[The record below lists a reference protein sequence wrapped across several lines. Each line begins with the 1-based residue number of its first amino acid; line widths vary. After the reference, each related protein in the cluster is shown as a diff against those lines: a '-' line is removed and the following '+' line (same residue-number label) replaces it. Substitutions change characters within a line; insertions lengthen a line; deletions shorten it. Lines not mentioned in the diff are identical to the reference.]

1 MPGTWR
7 GRWVYKRNI
16 KTHFRLNIKTNKVKA
31 DVKMKVKQVTTHLG
45 ESGAAP
51 FFSSDTGTAPFL
63 MGVSGG
69 RSLSNS
75 SGEMN

>member
-1 MPGTWR
+1 M
-7 GRWVYKRNI
+7 
-16 KTHFRLNIKTNKVKA
+16 KA